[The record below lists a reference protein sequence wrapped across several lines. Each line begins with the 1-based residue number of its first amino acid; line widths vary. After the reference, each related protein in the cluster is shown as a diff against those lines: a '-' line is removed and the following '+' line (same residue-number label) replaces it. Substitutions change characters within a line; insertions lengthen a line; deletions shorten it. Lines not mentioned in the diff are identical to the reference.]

1 MLSEAS
7 ARELK
12 LYHRALGDI
21 TRLRIVQLLATDGE
35 HKAGEIAA
43 RLRLSQPLLTW
54 HLHRLQRA
62 GIVRTVRSGREVRCV
77 FDRERFAALSEQ
89 GFRLLMNPAE
99 IATGPSPRG
108 RAAEAD
114 R

>member
-1 MLSEAS
+1 MLSEAA

-21 TRLRIVQLLATDGE
+21 TRLRIVQLLALEGE
-35 HKAGEIAA
+35 HKAGEIAE

-62 GIVRTVRSGREVRCV
+62 GLVRTIRSGREVRCL
-77 FDRERFAALSEQ
+77 FDRERFAALHEQ
-89 GFRLLMNPAE
+89 GFRQLMNPVE
-99 IATGPSPRG
+99 VGQ
-108 RAAEAD
+108 
-114 R
+114 

>member
-12 LYHRALGDI
+12 LFHRALGDI

-35 HKAGEIAA
+35 HKAGEIAG
-43 RLRLSQPLLTW
+43 RLRLSQPLLSW
-54 HLHRLQRA
+54 HLRRLQRA
-62 GIVRTVRSGREVRCV
+62 GIVRTIRSGREVRCA

-89 GFRLLMNPAE
+89 GFRLLMNRAE
-99 IATGPSPRG
+99 IPPGAPVRG
-108 RAAEAD
+108 ETARAKG
-114 R
+114 